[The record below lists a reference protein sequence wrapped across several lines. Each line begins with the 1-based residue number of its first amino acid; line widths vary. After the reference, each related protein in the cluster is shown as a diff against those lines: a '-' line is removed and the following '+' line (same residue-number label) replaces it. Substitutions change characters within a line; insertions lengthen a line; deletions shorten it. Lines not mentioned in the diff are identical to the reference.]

1 MSRDGI
7 EKFHWGTAV
16 LVRITSVSALNT
28 IVGVSAFPILKT
40 IFRETSNVTLM
51 VVAYVFCVLF
61 SFFSHG
67 KISFHARLS
76 AKKLLMFTLTNLM
89 SLGLMILIVEY
100 IVRSVGVDVRLVQ
113 PIVAVTLQIFVIM
126 LYKLIFVGSDG

>member
-1 MSRDGI
+1 
-7 EKFHWGTAV
+7 
-16 LVRITSVSALNT
+16 
-28 IVGVSAFPILKT
+28 
-40 IFRETSNVTLM
+40 
-51 VVAYVFCVLF
+51 
-61 SFFSHG
+61 
-67 KISFHARLS
+67 
-76 AKKLLMFTLTNLM
+76 MFTLTNLM